1 MLVGSALVHIVLMQ
15 TPQRLFDLLEYQLE
29 HCPQAIAFAQK
40 KGRQWRA
47 YSTSQLLKTVNEL
60 AWGLYL
66 WGIRK
71 GDRVANATENNRVEW
86 NLIDGAVTSLGAV
99 HLPMYPNLSVE
110 DYEFI
115 LKDSGA
121 TLAFVASQRLL
132 RIILSL
138 QPKLE
143 TLRAIYTYDQ
153 VEGASQWLELQS
165 AGESDLRNPL
175 NRTALADVKKCVAP
189 EDCATLIYT
198 SGTTGDPKGVML
210 SHFNLVSNCKA
221 CAPLIQGEPHE
232 RALSFLPLCHIY
244 ERTVINIYVY
254 LGTSVY
260 YAQNLETIGE
270 NLREVRPHMFSTV
283 PRLLEKI
290 YERILDRG
298 SKLRGFKGKLF
309 WWALRL
315 ASKFEPDQP
324 LDIVSR
330 VKLAIADFL
339 VFSRWRAAL
348 GGRIKA
354 IISGSAAL
362 QPRLARIFCAAGI
375 PIYEGYGPTEASPV
389 IAVNHKA
396 KGCRKVGTVGPVIPG
411 GTVKI
416 AKDGEILYR
425 GPNVMM
431 GYYNQPELTKE
442 VIDPEGWLHTGDVGE
457 LDGIFLKITD
467 RKKEIFK
474 TSGGK
479 YVAPQQVENIMK
491 QSPYISQIMVVGE
504 NRKFPAAI
512 IVPAFKAI
520 RDHFQRMGVE
530 LHSNAEL
537 IASTDVN
544 AFIESEIH
552 RLNRQLGHFAQ
563 IKKFVLLGHDWS
575 VGGGE
580 LTPTLKLKRKELLK
594 KYANQI
600 DSLYSAEE
608 HAGTDVERESAH
620 DAVSNAIQ
628 AI

>member
-1 MLVGSALVHIVLMQ
+1 MQ
-15 TPQRLFDLLEYQLE
+15 TPRRLFDLLEFQLQ
-29 HCPQAIAFAQK
+29 HRPRTNAFAQK
-40 KGRQWRA
+40 IGGNWRV
-47 YSTSQLLKTVNEL
+47 YSTAQVLKTVNEL

-66 WGIRK
+66 WGVRK
-71 GDRVANATENNRVEW
+71 GDRVANVTENNCVEW
-86 NLIDGAVTSLGAV
+86 NLIDGAVTSLGAI
-99 HLPMYPNLSVE
+99 HLPMYPNISVQE
-110 DYEFI
+110 YEFI
-115 LKDSGA
+115 LNDSEA
-121 TLAFVASQRLL
+121 TLAFVSSERLL

-138 QPKLE
+138 KPKLKA
-143 TLRAIYTYDQ
+143 LRAIYTYDPAK
-153 VEGASQWLELQS
+153 GACQWVELQTLGKAS
-165 AGESDLRNPL
+165 LRDPL
-175 NRTALADVKKCVAP
+175 NKATLEGIKRRVS
-189 EDCATLIYT
+189 EQDCATLIYT
-198 SGTTGDPKGVML
+198 SGTTGRPKGVML
-210 SHFNLVSNCKA
+210 SHLNLVSMCKA
-221 CAPLIQGEPHE
+221 CAPLIQNSPHD

-254 LGTSVY
+254 LGTSIY
-260 YAQNLETIGE
+260 YAQSLEKIGQ
-270 NLREVRPHMFSTV
+270 NFREVRPHMFSTV

-290 YERILDRG
+290 YEQIVDRG
-298 SKLRGFKGKLF
+298 SKLHGLKKKLF
-309 WWALRL
+309 FWALQL
-315 ASKFEPDQP
+315 ASGFEPNRS
-324 LDIVSR
+324 LSIVDR
-330 VKLAIADFL
+330 LKFAVADFL

-375 PIYEGYGPTEASPV
+375 PVYEGYGPTEASPV

-396 KGCRKVGTVGPVIPG
+396 KGCWKIGTVGPVIPG

-425 GPNVMM
+425 GVNVMM

-442 VIDPEGWLHTGDVGE
+442 VIDSEGWLHTGDVGV

-479 YVAPQQVENIMK
+479 YIAPQQVENIMK

-512 IVPAFKAI
+512 VVPAFKAVI
-520 RDHFQRMGVE
+520 EHLERDGVN
-530 LHSNAEL
+530 LCSNAEV
-537 IASTDVN
+537 IASTDAN

-552 RLNRQLGHFAQ
+552 RLNRQLGHFEQ
-563 IKKFVLLGHDWS
+563 IKKFVLLEQEWS
-575 VGGGE
+575 IAGGE

-600 DSLYSAEE
+600 ESLYSGEE
-608 HAGTDVERESAH
+608 HTGTNVEMGSAQA
-620 DAVSNAIQ
+620 AVPNLV
-628 AI
+628 